1 MKPKKQIMI
10 PRTKQED
17 RRFRS
22 WGDGAVGSIPHWAPP
37 ESDAYDW
44 SPADPFKLPE
54 GGLSFRGMQRGRSA
68 AYAVLTLAGEGR
80 LKFTLEDEEGLASS
94 VRYSM
99 FLTDLDD
106 VLQAEGVADGKWCPP
121 CGVAIPVKRGQN
133 FGIRRLTDEE
143 LKAWIKGNA
152 GFQEVAAKLQRS
164 SMEGVG
170 EVDVN
175 LCREILAS
183 DPPSATIG
191 GER

>member
-1 MKPKKQIMI
+1 MKRQIVI
-10 PRTKQED
+10 PRTKQGE

-22 WGDGAVGSIPHWAPP
+22 WGDGAAGSIPHWAPP
-37 ESDAYDW
+37 ESNAYDW

-80 LKFTLEDEEGLASS
+80 LKFTLEDEENLASS

-99 FLTDLDD
+99 FLTDLED
-106 VLQAEGVADGKWCPP
+106 VLQNEGIVGGKWRPP

-152 GFQEVAAKLQRS
+152 GFQKVAAELQRS

-170 EVDVN
+170 EVDEN
-175 LCREILAS
+175 PCRELLAS
-183 DPPSATIG
+183 DPPSKTIG

>member
-10 PRTKQED
+10 PRVKAVED
-17 RRFRS
+17 AGFQHLGG
-22 WGDGAVGSIPHWAPP
+22 WNGIGGSIPHWADPGSP
-37 ESDAYDW
+37 RFDW
-44 SPADPFKLPE
+44 SPCAPFELP
-54 GGLSFRGMQRGRSA
+54 GGFLEFRGMGRGRSA
-68 AYAVLTLAGEGR
+68 AYAILTIGKSNNTHLA
-80 LKFTLEDEEGLASS
+80 

-106 VLQAEGVADGKWCPP
+106 VLQREGIVDGKWRPP

-175 LCREILAS
+175 PCREILAS

>member
-10 PRTKQED
+10 PRVKLVEVEG
-17 RRFRS
+17 
-22 WGDGAVGSIPHWAPP
+22 GDWNGIGGSIPHWADPVSHHP
-37 ESDAYDW
+37 AGHPRSTQFEW
-44 SPADPFKLPE
+44 SPCAPFVLP
-54 GGLSFRGMQRGRSA
+54 GGFLEFHGMGRGRSA
-68 AYAVLTLAGEGR
+68 AYAILTVG
-80 LKFTLEDEEGLASS
+80 KASNLRFS
-94 VRYSM
+94 IRYSM

-106 VLQAEGVADGKWCPP
+106 VLQHEGIVDGKWCPP

-175 LCREILAS
+175 PCMEILVS